1 MDRLGTRTQVYRNAN
16 TDNNEYVLEMLNRN
30 FAGRGLAAVRIGGA
44 AERTAPVTNNY
55 RQQRM
60 PAHLITAD
68 EFTAMYRS
76 THRVPTPV
84 SRPVAQRTQTAVN
97 TARPQMYRTA
107 GVSAVPSRNAHPDTR
122 RESALNVRNTAAQKS
137 VSNVKT
143 AKTPVRRS
151 VKKQNENKKDLAI
164 IRNFRGLP
172 VSALVTVIVCAM
184 SLMLIV
190 GSSVMMNSASGQ
202 YSDLQSDISTLA
214 KQQSELQTALEVK
227 NDLRMIED
235 IAVNKLGMVNKDL
248 VTRQYVKLN
257 DEDMIESFDGEESN
271 VGLSTLL
278 SAIGGGK
285 VK

>member
-1 MDRLGTRTQVYRNAN
+1 MDRLGTRTQIYRGTN
-16 TDNNEYVLEMLNRN
+16 TDNNEYVLEMLNRK
-30 FAGRGLAAVRIGGA
+30 FAGRGLAAVRIGDA
-44 AERTAPVTNNY
+44 AERPASVTNNY
-55 RQQRM
+55 RPQRT
-60 PAHLITAD
+60 PSHLITAD

-84 SRPVAQRTQTAVN
+84 ARPV
-97 TARPQMYRTA
+97 PQKTLAANSSVRSQSYRMADT
-107 GVSAVPSRNAHPDTR
+107 RNMQSEMR
-122 RESALNVRNTAAQKS
+122 RESAVSMRNATPKKS
-137 VSNVKT
+137 VSASATAQNV
-143 AKTPVRRS
+143 VRRS
-151 VKKQNENKKDLAI
+151 VKKQAENKRELAVF
-164 IRNFRGLP
+164 RNFRGLP

-190 GSSVMMNSASGQ
+190 GSSVMMNGASGQ
-202 YSDLQSDISTLA
+202 YSDLQGDISTLA

-257 DEDMIESFDGEESN
+257 DEDMIESFDSEESN